1 MPVEARYHDDCLEAA
16 ARTDDVRPGLSAA
29 CVQSIMI
36 AVIPKCSSAITSTA
50 AVAIVI
56 ALRKGGSVGS
66 NHDCAAAEPWQA
78 KQRLPPLMPVQ
89 GTGTTPRALAAAVA
103 PARQRP
109 SR

>member
-66 NHDCAAAEPWQA
+66 HCASAEPWQA
-78 KQRLPPLMPVQ
+78 KQRLPPLVPVQ